1 MMKKQSLV
9 IMVCFSVA
17 TSLLGQTSGSTDKK
31 TDKTAVV
38 KKTGSAKP
46 SVTEKQASNTKNLN
60 TLLFEITGKGLQ
72 HPSYLF
78 GTMHILCAD
87 DAKLSEAM
95 KKIIRETG
103 QVYFE
108 IDMDNLQEMMG
119 ALQYLRMNDGKQLS
133 DFLTEA
139 EYERVKKYFEQNKSL
154 LPFSMMSRFKPYF
167 ISSLIGE
174 QMMTCE
180 KKNGMETLIMSESK
194 QYDKEI
200 RGLETT
206 KFQAG
211 IFDSIPYDKQAK
223 DLVNYIDSIDNYRE
237 ITGQL
242 VDTYRDQNL
251 QQLDS
256 LMHKSDPGME
266 QYMDLLLYDRNRNW
280 VKQMPAIMA
289 ARPTLFAVGAGH
301 LPGEQGVIKL
311 LIKAGYTVKPL
322 IN

>member
-1 MMKKQSLV
+1 MILKQSLMV
-9 IMVCFSVA
+9 MVCFSVA
-17 TSLLGQTSGSTDKK
+17 TSISAQLSSSSGKSPDKK
-31 TDKTAVV
+31 VV
-38 KKTGSAKP
+38 AKKVDQPKASASTKRG
-46 SVTEKQASNTKNLN
+46 SNTNNLN
-60 TLLFEITGKGLQ
+60 TLLYEITGKGLTS
-72 HPSYLF
+72 PSYLF

-87 DAKLSEAM
+87 DAKLSAAM

-133 DFLTEA
+133 DFLTTA
-139 EYERVKKYFEQNKSL
+139 EYDRVKNYFEKNKTL
-154 LPFSMMSRFKPYF
+154 LPFSMMSRLKPYF

-180 KKNGMETLIMSESK
+180 KKNGMETLIMSESR

-223 DLVNYIDSIDNYRE
+223 DLVN
-237 ITGQL
+237 
-242 VDTYRDQNL
+242 
-251 QQLDS
+251 
-256 LMHKSDPGME
+256 
-266 QYMDLLLYDRNRNW
+266 
-280 VKQMPAIMA
+280 
-289 ARPTLFAVGAGH
+289 
-301 LPGEQGVIKL
+301 
-311 LIKAGYTVKPL
+311 
-322 IN
+322 

>member
-1 MMKKQSLV
+1 MMIKTPLMIIICVSITAS
-9 IMVCFSVA
+9 IM
-17 TSLLGQTSGSTDKK
+17 GQAPSANSKPPDKK
-31 TDKTAVV
+31 TVAQKAIQNDTKR
-38 KKTGSAKP
+38 S
-46 SVTEKQASNTKNLN
+46 SNTNNLN
-60 TLLFEITGKGLQ
+60 TLLYEISGKGLAS
-72 HPSYLF
+72 PSYLF

-87 DAKLSEAM
+87 DAKLSDAM
-95 KKIIRETG
+95 KQIIKETG

-133 DFLTEA
+133 DFLTSA
-139 EYERVKKYFEQNKSL
+139 EYDRVKKYFEKNRTL
-154 LPFSMMSRFKPYF
+154 LPFSMMNRFKPYF

-180 KKNGMETLIMSESK
+180 KKNGMETLIMSESR

-223 DLVNYIDSIDNYRE
+223 DLVNYIDSIDNYKE
-237 ITGQL
+237 VTEQL
-242 VDTYRDQNL
+242 VEVYKDQDL

-266 QYMDLLLYDRNRNW
+266 KYMDLLLYDRNKNW
-280 VKQMPAIMA
+280 VKQMPEIMA
-289 ARPTLFAVGAGH
+289 AKPTLFAVGAGH
-301 LPGEQGVIKL
+301 LPGKLGVISL
-311 LIKAGYTVKPL
+311 LKKAGYTVKPVA
-322 IN
+322 N

>member
-1 MMKKQSLV
+1 MMIKQSLM

-17 TSLLGQTSGSTDKK
+17 TLLLGQTTTSNGKTPDKK
-31 TDKTAVV
+31 TVV
-38 KKTGSAKP
+38 KKVDKQKTGAA
-46 SVTEKQASNTKNLN
+46 EKRVSNTNNLN
-60 TLLFEITGKGLQ
+60 TLLYEISGKGLEA
-72 HPSYLF
+72 PSYLF

-87 DAKLSEAM
+87 DAKLSPAM
-95 KKIIRETG
+95 KKIIKETG

-133 DFLTEA
+133 DLLTEE
-139 EYERVKKYFEQNKSL
+139 EYDRVKKYFEKNKTM

-180 KKNGMETLIMSESK
+180 KKNGMETLIMSESR

-223 DLVNYIDSIDNYRE
+223 DLVNYIDSIDNYKD
-237 ITGQL
+237 ITEQL
-242 VDTYRDQNL
+242 VVTYRDQNL

-266 QYMDLLLYDRNRNW
+266 QYMGLLLYDRNKNW

-289 ARPTLFAVGAGH
+289 AKPTLFAVGAGH

-311 LIKAGYTVKPL
+311 LRKAGYTVKPVA
-322 IN
+322 N

>member
-1 MMKKQSLV
+1 MMIKQKMMLL
-9 IMVCFSVA
+9 ICFSVA
-17 TSLLGQTSGSTDKK
+17 TSIFGQAPATDGKTTGKK
-31 TDKTAVV
+31 EGT
-38 KKTGSAKP
+38 KKTGESASSLAKR
-46 SVTEKQASNTKNLN
+46 ANNTNNIN
-60 TLLFEITGKGLQ
+60 TLLYEISGKGLTS
-72 HPSYLF
+72 PSYLF

-87 DAKLSEAM
+87 DARLSTAM
-95 KKIIRETG
+95 KKIIKETE

-119 ALQYLRMNDGKQLS
+119 ALQYLRMNNGKQLS
-133 DFLTEA
+133 DFLTDA
-139 EYERVKKYFEQNKSL
+139 EYERVKQYFEKNKTL

-237 ITGQL
+237 ITEQL
-242 VDTYRDQNL
+242 VDVYKEQDL
-251 QQLDS
+251 GQLDS

-266 QYMDLLLYDRNRNW
+266 QYMDLLLYDRNKNW

-289 ARPTLFAVGAGH
+289 AKPTLFAVGAGH
-301 LPGEQGVIKL
+301 LPGKQGVISL
-311 LIKAGYTVKPL
+311 LKKAGYTVKP
-322 IN
+322 IAN

>member
-1 MMKKQSLV
+1 MMIKQSLV

-17 TSLLGQTSGSTDKK
+17 TSLFGQQTGSSGKPADKK
-31 TDKTAVV
+31 SLESKNNR
-38 KKTGSAKP
+38 SKP
-46 SVTEKQASNTKNLN
+46 AAAEKQVTNTKNLN
-60 TLLFEITGKGLQ
+60 TLLFEITGKGLEY
-72 HPSYLF
+72 PSYLF

-87 DAKLSEAM
+87 DARLSDAM

-139 EYERVKKYFEQNKSL
+139 EYERVKKYFEKNKSL

-194 QYDKEI
+194 QFDKEI

-237 ITGQL
+237 ITDQL

-280 VKQMPAIMA
+280 VKQMPGIMA
-289 ARPTLFAVGAGH
+289 AKPTLFAVGAGH
-301 LPGEQGVIKL
+301 LPGEQGVINL
-311 LIKAGYTVKPL
+311 LIKAGYKVKPL

>member
-1 MMKKQSLV
+1 MMKKQSLM
-9 IMVCFSVA
+9 IMICFSIA
-17 TSLLGQTSGSTDKK
+17 TSLFGQPTGSDGKSPEKK
-31 TDKTAVV
+31 TVV
-38 KKTGSAKP
+38 KKTDRQKTGAAGKR
-46 SVTEKQASNTKNLN
+46 VSNTNNLN
-60 TLLFEITGKGLQ
+60 TLLYEISGKGLVE
-72 HPSYLF
+72 PSYLF

-87 DAKLSEAM
+87 DAKLSPAM
-95 KKIIRETG
+95 KNIIRETG

-119 ALQYLRMNDGKQLS
+119 AIQYLRMNDGKQLS
-133 DFLTEA
+133 DFLTDV
-139 EYERVKKYFEQNKSL
+139 EYDRVKKYFEKNKTM
-154 LPFSMMSRFKPYF
+154 LPFSMMNRFKPYF

-180 KKNGMETLIMSESK
+180 KKNGMETLIMSESR
-194 QYDKEI
+194 QYKKEI

-237 ITGQL
+237 ITEQL
-242 VDTYRDQNL
+242 VDVYRDQNL

-266 QYMDLLLYDRNRNW
+266 QYMDLLLYDRNKNW
-280 VKQMPAIMA
+280 VRQMPAIMSA
-289 ARPTLFAVGAGH
+289 KSTLFAVGAGH

-311 LIKAGYTVKPL
+311 LSKAGYKVTPVA
-322 IN
+322 N